1 MIHYIKK
8 REINNKTKKLL
19 ISILS
24 ISKIEEDS
32 KDKFLDDIRR
42 LTKSI
47 QTNTDEKINI
57 ISKSEP
63 DKSNAG

>member
-24 ISKIEEDS
+24 ISKIEDS